1 MAFDKKK
8 LVRIAKAMNAKFT
21 LKGRPMSYD
30 EVFSE
35 TGLLPG
41 IARRADQLCS
51 LCLGYGIGAT
61 FEEAQPS
68 LLGVKV
74 IFDDVTPNV
83 LRLLCIIDVMSEL
96 IRLGPSPYDTPLDEL
111 MYD

>member
-1 MAFDKKK
+1 ME
-8 LVRIAKAMNAKFT
+8 IQKALSLISKALRANYT
-21 LKGRPMSYD
+21 LNDRTLSYD

-35 TGLLPG
+35 TGLLPA

-51 LCLGYGIGAT
+51 LCLGYGIGVS
-61 FEEAQPS
+61 FDEADQA

-74 IFDDVTPNV
+74 TFDEVTPNI
-83 LRLLCIIDVMSEL
+83 LRYLCITDVLCEL
-96 IRLGPSPYDTPLDEL
+96 IQNGPSTTQTPLDEL